1 MPCVQ
6 HSTLLKFSDLS
17 QKVKAIP
24 PPNRHQF
31 RQPNNLFRLDETHKF
46 FRHRFA
52 PLHRRVRIMNETKD
66 QANLELEPTS
76 ERAALQAPRAAERGP
91 GRARARGA
99 HRAPPSGTASR
110 RSFSRLSASPL
121 PHSGRLGPQF
131 GVPWTD
137 ASVWKMPF
145 SCWPSS
151 TPFSILEIITS
162 TRKFVFG
169 SLQSKEQYVA

>member
-1 MPCVQ
+1 ML
-6 HSTLLKFSDLS
+6 SNAYFLAKFRFDTAENEPAS
-17 QKVKAIP
+17 
-24 PPNRHQF
+24 
-31 RQPNNLFRLDETHKF
+31 NLQNSEKIVNF
-46 FRHRFA
+46 
-52 PLHRRVRIMNETKD
+52 
-66 QANLELEPTS
+66 ANLELEPTS
-76 ERAALQAPRAAERGP
+76 ERAALRAPRAAERGP